1 MQKRLLLEKYAHT
14 VFTELLIGNFFIQLD
29 LANLCTK
36 AGLKNIGTVFLLTDA
51 QVPEESFLVL
61 INDLLASG
69 EIPGLFADDEVENII
84 SGVRNEVKG
93 AGLQDTRENCWMF
106 FIERVRRNLKVN
118 KLIIELSSNIRAIL
132 NPFRVSNTLWTLLC
146 IGSPQNSPLLR

>member
-1 MQKRLLLEKYAHT
+1 M
-14 VFTELLIGNFFIQLD
+14 
-29 LANLCTK
+29 
-36 AGLKNIGTVFLLTDA
+36 
-51 QVPEESFLVL
+51 L

-106 FIERVRRNLKVN
+106 FIERVRRNLKVKS
-118 KLIIELSSNIRAIL
+118 KLQHRFDGISVRDSRSLMIKRE
-132 NPFRVSNTLWTLLC
+132 
-146 IGSPQNSPLLR
+146 